1 MGAVARSCCGP
12 HRELAR
18 EYHVVGKLK
27 PPHFRLA
34 HFVFQS
40 EYVASRVRKARDVV
54 YTNAVEHICGP
65 VIEDGDQC
73 TAPVQLLSFSSVD
86 RDVMKAVPFSCLRDS
101 SPVRKDVCDLN
112 PCPAIADFAIAIRNV
127 SDLP

>member
-1 MGAVARSCCGP
+1 MGAVARSRSGP

-27 PPHFRLA
+27 PPHFRFA
-34 HFVFQS
+34 HVVFQS
-40 EYVASRVRKARDVV
+40 EHVASRVRKARDVV

-73 TAPVQLLSFSSVD
+73 TAPVQLLSLVSLTVTVFMVLRFSSWTI
-86 RDVMKAVPFSCLRDS
+86 S
-101 SPVRKDVCDLN
+101 S
-112 PCPAIADFAIAIRNV
+112 
-127 SDLP
+127 